1 MKKRTLGYPLAFL
14 FLLCLNL
21 AAPGDLAAAGA
32 TCDRSGCGRAT
43 CATPAAPAPS
53 DRWGGLRPVSTY
65 TACGPFGP
73 AFCTDSSAF
82 LEQQQAYSSFPW
94 FMSLDTENQY
104 LFIALS
110 HGLQVWD
117 AHSGLPQP
125 LSQLSFQ
132 AFPIWSSNPEVKWP
146 LQDVDAPAN
155 VDDEVAVAGTSGIGV
170 AIIDVTDKSSP
181 KLLYQNYKKE
191 GNQVYAAT
199 LAGRRY
205 AFLAAPG
212 GEPSGGLFFYDMTQ
226 AKLYNGCF
234 EAVPAGGE
242 TVNCPGVYLGRI
254 GAKTPSF
261 VDGVDQFVVASA
273 GSSRGFEIW
282 NLANPASPQ
291 LALSALNDRPVN
303 GVVLW
308 KQGGAYYLAART
320 SAFEPAAG
328 REVHRLSIYNVSCIA
343 SSCSGLGAPLSNG
356 EYNGQGT
363 EFLDFS
369 RSDGAPF
376 LYLGTDSRC
385 SSDTQH
391 EWLLDVSNPAAPQDI
406 SPFNYWGW
414 YYRSGPTGFNLVA
427 PRSGKF
433 VGGIFYRAALSLFD
447 SHQRTGLTGG
457 GGSAIDIAGPD
468 SGQVNGLYT
477 FTATATGCTPN
488 PNGWTWSVADGAIA
502 GVATGPQVA
511 VTWSN
516 PGNKPVSATNSACGS
531 ALGLK
536 GVTISGTGALSASFS
551 YTPSS
556 AQPGQVITFDAS
568 SSLGGPTQYTWDF
581 GDGTTAV
588 GKIVTHSFAA
598 AGGYNVLLTVSR
610 PGSSAQASRVV
621 AVVSTAPPPLDGT
634 FQTSAPCQNQFGFTQ
649 CQANAGAAVSLTAN
663 ATGNVTYAWDFG
675 DGATASGRSVTH
687 TWAQAGS
694 YAVNLTVSNGQTSSS
709 SNKTFQ
715 ISATGPGPDPDPD
728 PDPEPVLGVLLPS
741 ITETVKPLVQTT
753 DLYVYNPGALPVT
766 VVIEFRK
773 RGLPDVT
780 PPRATRTI
788 APGATLFLAGV
799 LKELVGPRENVI
811 GFLSITPQ
819 GTVAVA
825 PVVASFHTIIR
836 EGARFGQTVPGLTLG
851 GPVPAIQNLVGLP
864 YDAERIFSIGV
875 SNPTAAPATYRVR
888 FFNASGAQV
897 SVTPVLGLS
906 PFGQRQF
913 QPAEI
918 RFTYGVFGGDYRVQV
933 ETVTGGP
940 LYPYAS
946 IIRLAT
952 LDPSFLEAAVAKTSR
967 AYLVGALSAPGLF
980 GSLWRTDVVLAN
992 PGSQALHADLS
1003 FTSVGAVAQPTA
1015 PVSLTLQPGETRRLA
1030 DVINGQW
1037 HLTNAIGILT
1047 LVSREPSGALP
1058 IFQGE
1063 SYNNAEPAQRFGQSM
1078 AAFGDLDAAAAGH
1091 QVVLTGL
1098 RQSPSYRTT
1107 LWLFN
1112 PSASEGG
1119 LYDLIYRALDG
1130 TVLGRLDGIAL
1141 APGKARQ
1148 LGPNQHPIPAGGVAG
1163 GFTVQA
1169 QVRSGRL
1176 LAAGQV
1182 VNNGTNDPAYVQG
1195 APR

>member
-1 MKKRTLGYPLAFL
+1 MMKRTLGYPLAF
-14 FLLCLNL
+14 FCLLCLNL
-21 AAPGDLAAAGA
+21 AGGLAAAGP

-53 DRWGGLRPVSTY
+53 DRWGGLRPVGNY
-65 TACGPFGP
+65 TACTRFGP
-73 AFCTDSSAF
+73 VFCTDSSAF

-117 AHSGLPQP
+117 AHGGLPQP

-155 VDDEVAVAGTSGIGV
+155 VDDEVAVSGVSGIGM

-181 KLLYQNYKKE
+181 KLLYQSYKKE

-199 LAGRRY
+199 LGGRRY
-205 AFLAAPG
+205 AFLAAPS
-212 GEPSGGLFFYDMTQ
+212 GEPSGGLYAYDMTQ

-234 EAVPAGGE
+234 EAFPAAGE
-242 TVNCPGVYLGRI
+242 AVQCPGVYQGRI
-254 GAKTPSF
+254 GSRAPSF
-261 VDGVDQFVVASA
+261 VDGVDQFVAASA

-291 LALSALNDRPVN
+291 LALSALNDRSVN
-303 GVVLW
+303 GIALW

-328 REVHRLSIYNVSCIA
+328 REVHRLSIYDVSCIA
-343 SSCSGLGAPLSNG
+343 GSCSGLGAPLSAL
-356 EYNGQGT
+356 EFNGQGT
-363 EFLDFS
+363 ELLDFS
-369 RSDGAPF
+369 RGDGAPF
-376 LYLGTDSRC
+376 LYLGTDNRC

-414 YYRSGPTGFNLVA
+414 YYRGGPTGFNLVS
-427 PRSGKF
+427 PRGGKF
-433 VGGIFYRAALSLFD
+433 VGGIFYRVALSLFD
-447 SHQRTGLTGG
+447 AHQRTGITGG

-468 SGQVNGLYT
+468 SGQTGSLYS
-477 FTATATGCTPN
+477 FTAAATGCTPN
-488 PNGWTWSVADGAIA
+488 PSGWTWSVADGAIA
-502 GVATGPQVA
+502 GATTGPQIA

-536 GVTISGTGALSASFS
+536 GVTISGTGALNASFS
-551 YTPSS
+551 YSPSS
-556 AQPGQVITFDAS
+556 PQPGQVVTFDAS
-568 SSLGGPTQYTWDF
+568 SSAGGPTQYAWDF

-588 GKIVTHSFAA
+588 GKIVTHTFVN
-598 AGGYNVLLTVSR
+598 AGGYNVLLTISR
-610 PGSSAQASRVV
+610 PGSSATATRVV
-621 AVVSTAPPPLDGT
+621 AVVSNAPPPVDAS
-634 FQTSAPCQNQFGFTQ
+634 FQTSAPCQNQFGFIQ
-649 CQANAGAAVSLTAN
+649 CQADAGVAVSFTAT
-663 ATGNVTYAWDFG
+663 ATSGVNYAWDFG
-675 DGATASGRSVTH
+675 DGATASSRTATH
-687 TWAQAGS
+687 TWSQAGS
-694 YAVNLTVSNGQTSSS
+694 YPVTLTVSNGQTSSS

-715 ISATGPGPDPDPD
+715 VSSTGPGPDPDPD
-728 PDPEPVLGVLLPS
+728 PDPDPEPVPGVILPW
-741 ITETVKPLVQTT
+741 IAETSGALVQTT
-753 DLYVYNPGALPVT
+753 DLYVYNPGAVPVT

-780 PPRATRTI
+780 PPRATRAI
-788 APGATLFLAGV
+788 APGATLFLADV
-799 LKELVGPRENVI
+799 LKDLFGRQNVS
-811 GFLSITPQ
+811 GFLSIVPQ

-825 PVVASFHTIIR
+825 PVVASFNTTIQ
-836 EGARFGQTVPGLTLG
+836 GSSRFGQTVPGLTLG
-851 GPVPAIQNLVGLP
+851 GTVPALQTLVGLTG
-864 YDAERIFSIGV
+864 DAERLSYFGV

-888 FFNASGAQV
+888 FLNAAGAQI
-897 SVTPVLGLS
+897 SVTPVLTLS
-906 PFGQRQF
+906 AFGQKQF
-913 QPAEI
+913 QEAEI
-918 RFTYGVFGGDYRVQV
+918 RGTYGVSGRDYRVQV

-946 IIRLAT
+946 VIRLAT
-952 LDPSFLEAAVAKTSR
+952 GDPSFLEAGVAQTSR
-967 AYLVGALSAPGLF
+967 GYLIGALSAPGLF
-980 GSLWRTDVVLAN
+980 GSLFRTDVVLAN
-992 PGSQALHADLS
+992 PGAAALHADLF
-1003 FTSVGAVAQPTA
+1003 FTSVGAGAQPTA
-1015 PVSLTLQPGETRRLA
+1015 PVSLTLQPGETRRLT
-1030 DVINGQW
+1030 DVINAQW
-1037 HLTNAIGILT
+1037 HVTNAIGILT

-1058 IFQGE
+1058 LFQGE
-1063 SYNNAEPAQRFGQSM
+1063 SYDNARPARRFGQSI
-1078 AAFGDLDAAAAGH
+1078 AAQGDLDAAAAGH
-1091 QVVLTGL
+1091 QVVLAGL
-1098 RQSPSYRTT
+1098 RQDTAYRTT

-1112 PSASEGG
+1112 PSTTESG

-1130 TVLGRLDGIAL
+1130 TVLGRIDGVAL
-1141 APGKARQ
+1141 AAGRARQ
-1148 LGPNQHPIPAGGVAG
+1148 LSPGQHPIPAAGVTG

-1169 QVRSGRL
+1169 VVRAGRL
-1176 LAAGQV
+1176 LAGGQV
-1182 VNNGTNDPAYVQG
+1182 VNNATNDPAYVQG